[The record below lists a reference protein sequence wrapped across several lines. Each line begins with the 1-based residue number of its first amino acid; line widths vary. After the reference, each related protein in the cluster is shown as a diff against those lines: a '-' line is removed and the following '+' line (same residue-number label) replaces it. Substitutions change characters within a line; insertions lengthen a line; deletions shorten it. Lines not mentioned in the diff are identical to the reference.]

1 MRLKYL
7 LLALVL
13 TYSMNGLCQIS
24 TIADYFEATE
34 YSDSDFVF
42 VFCTDVI
49 NGGSLT
55 ANDSTGFGGY
65 DFEWYKYNETNNDF
79 TDLLTGS
86 TSNNDS
92 TSSTI
97 QGLNNGGYKV
107 VLSKGLLTQEYV
119 AWVYNNMEL
128 EVEIQFHPENG
139 CDYLALWAN
148 PYYGNPQY
156 FDVPFIYYNV
166 STGDS
171 YQLQNKIDTY
181 EWTSSPELDSFNSRN
196 SSFIS
201 IAEDAFDND
210 SEIPTENTT
219 FSVIVTDRFGCQ
231 IEDDI
236 EYSAIETDADFSWTS
251 FDNKTD
257 ETENGSS
264 DSELSGSAPLKVS
277 FVNESLNGS
286 NFIWFF
292 GDTLRSNDE
301 DTIFTD
307 VFLEEIEH
315 TYYYS
320 APDSGKTYVMRLF
333 SENEFGCTDS
343 IFFNIKVEPSKIE
356 FPNVFTP
363 NNDGLNDVFHV
374 DSLGEGSISIRN
386 FKITIFNRVGQV
398 VHTFEGDINNW
409 QGWDGNVRTSNREAP
424 AGNYF
429 FVFEVLGWDNVR
441 YDNNSQG
448 KKPTAESS
456 GTDGEDS
463 TPPPGDTQFG
473 VLRLFR

>member
-7 LLALVL
+7 LLVLVL

-24 TIADYFEATE
+24 STAEFFEATE

-42 VFCTDVI
+42 IFCTDDI

-65 DFEWYKYNETNNDF
+65 NFEWYKYNETTNDF

-86 TSNNDS
+86 TPNIDS

-107 VLSKGLLTQEYV
+107 VLTNVDTVQGYV

-139 CDYLALWAN
+139 CDYLAMWAN
-148 PYYGNPQY
+148 PYNASPQY
-156 FDVPFIYYNV
+156 FDTPFVYYNV
-166 STGDS
+166 FTDDS
-171 YQLQNKIDTY
+171 IVLQNKIESY
-181 EWTSSPELDSFNSRN
+181 EWTSSPELNSFNSRN

-201 IAEDAFDND
+201 IAENPSDNA
-210 SEIPTENTT
+210 SELPTENTT
-219 FSVIVTDRFGCQ
+219 FSLIVTDKFGCQ
-231 IEDDI
+231 AEDDI
-236 EYSAIETDADFSWTS
+236 EYTAIETDADFSWTS

-257 ETENGSS
+257 ETESGNS

-286 NFIWFF
+286 NYIWFF
-292 GDTLRSNDE
+292 GDTLLNNDI
-301 DTIFTD
+301 DTIPTD
-307 VFLEEIEH
+307 NFLEEIEH

-320 APDSGKTYVMRLF
+320 APDSGKTYIMRLF
-333 SENEFGCTDS
+333 SESDFGCTDS
-343 IFFNIKVEPSKIE
+343 IFFNIKVEPSLIE

-363 NNDGLNDVFHV
+363 FSSIGQNDIFILTDYQ
-374 DSLGEGSISIRN
+374 SIRS

-398 VHTFEGDINNW
+398 VHEFEGDVNDW
-409 QGWDGNVRTSNREAP
+409 LGWNGEVRTSNRKATP
-424 AGNYF
+424 GNYF
-429 FVFEVLGWDNVR
+429 FVVEVLGWDNVR
-441 YDNNSQG
+441 YDNNRQEKTTTTETTG
-448 KKPTAESS
+448 TEEEDPTPTS
-456 GTDGEDS
+456 
-463 TPPPGDTQFG
+463 GDTQFG
-473 VLRLFR
+473 IIRLF